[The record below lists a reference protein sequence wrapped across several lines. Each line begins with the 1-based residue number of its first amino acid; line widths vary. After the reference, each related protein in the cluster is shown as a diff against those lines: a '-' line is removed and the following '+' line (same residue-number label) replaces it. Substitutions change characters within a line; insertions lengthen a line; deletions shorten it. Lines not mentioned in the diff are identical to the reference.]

1 MTPSYAAALLPHP
14 SNPPSA
20 IQGVEAGLSIDRDG
34 GLAAHYRCEAA
45 GAQLRLPKPAT
56 PGPAD
61 ELWRHTCCELFIAE
75 RAGSAYREFNFSP
88 SGQWAV
94 YDFADYRERRP
105 FAVPVAPRIA
115 FARHAS
121 GWSLVAE
128 IPHSL
133 LPVKVLATAEIS
145 LTLVVESEEGA
156 LGYWALAHP
165 REIPDFH
172 DRAGFILRG
181 SMIPGPA
188 SQ

>member
-1 MTPSYAAALLPHP
+1 MALSHTVALLPHRT
-14 SNPPSA
+14 NPPPV
-20 IQGVEAGLSIDRDG
+20 IQHVEVSLSIDRDG
-34 GLAAHYRCEAA
+34 GLAAHYHCETA
-45 GAQLRLPKPAT
+45 GTQLRLPAPAT

-61 ELWRHTCCELFIAE
+61 ELWRHTCCELFIADQ
-75 RAGSAYREFNFSP
+75 AGSAYREFNFSP

-105 FAVPVAPRIA
+105 FSVPVAPRIT

-121 GWSLVAE
+121 GWSLATE

-133 LPVKVLATAEIS
+133 LPVKALATAEIS
-145 LTLVVESEEGA
+145 LTLVVEGVEGA

-172 DRAGFILRG
+172 DRAGFILPG

-188 SQ
+188 VQ